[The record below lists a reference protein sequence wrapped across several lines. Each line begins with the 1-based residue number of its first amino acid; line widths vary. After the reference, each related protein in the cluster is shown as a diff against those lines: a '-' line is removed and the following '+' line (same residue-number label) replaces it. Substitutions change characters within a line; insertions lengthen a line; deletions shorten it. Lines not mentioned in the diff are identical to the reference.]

1 MLLQV
6 PQRLAS
12 YAAAA
17 GPLSDWLCRFST
29 LRRPLDGAAQ
39 LGEVL
44 AGASDVAAGILL
56 AKKAAQAGKAAAEAA
71 HRAKESAE
79 KVRPQLP
86 RFCACS
92 GFTAVVKLK
101 ACCGWVRTHLSFCCF
116 GRDCGCVASRAVGQ
130 SLHPLFE
137 PTRV

>member
-1 MLLQV
+1 
-6 PQRLAS
+6 LAS

-29 LRRPLDGAAQ
+29 LQRPLEGAAE

-56 AKKAAQAGKAAAEAA
+56 AKKAAQAGKAAAEAV

-79 KVRPQLP
+79 KVRPHVLCLCAQGLHMLSQLVQ
-86 RFCACS
+86 RSAWF
-92 GFTAVVKLK
+92 L
-101 ACCGWVRTHLSFCCF
+101 LY
-116 GRDCGCVASRAVGQ
+116 
-130 SLHPLFE
+130 
-137 PTRV
+137 